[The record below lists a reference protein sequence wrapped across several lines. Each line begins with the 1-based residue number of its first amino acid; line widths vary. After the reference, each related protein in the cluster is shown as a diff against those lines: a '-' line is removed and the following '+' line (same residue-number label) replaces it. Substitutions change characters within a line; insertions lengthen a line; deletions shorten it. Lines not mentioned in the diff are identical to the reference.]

1 MCVYFLLTHPHTTH
15 PPTHN
20 THSFIHKQLALEV
33 TSTASAARAAAWL
46 LDRHALAAFCL
57 YTAGFV
63 SFVLRLRKGCY
74 LYQFRQYAWTH
85 LTLLFIFVP
94 TSFFVSN
101 IFDGIVWF
109 LLPTSLVIVNDI
121 GAYIAGFFFGR
132 TPLISLSPKKT
143 WEGFL
148 GGAAMTVAASWVLA
162 DVASR
167 FPWLT
172 CPRSDLSLGPLDCD
186 PGPTYA
192 VTTMSLADALPGG
205 WKDGA
210 AGPLA
215 VWLAAAAR
223 SATFHARP
231 MQLHAVALAAFASLV
246 APFGGFFASGFKRSA
261 KIKNFGDS
269 IPGHGGVTDRMD
281 CQVVMAVFAYLYY
294 NTFVAPPDP
303 AVTAASLTVAAL
315 ALAPIERLALAARL
329 ANVAAADGLLGAGA
343 AAQLEAAVAAA
354 AGG

>member
-1 MCVYFLLTHPHTTH
+1 VVVGEKKCIKFTS
-15 PPTHN
+15 PPFFP
-20 THSFIHKQLALEV
+20 SFIHKQLAVEV
-33 TSTASAARAAAWL
+33 TSTARAARLAAWL
-46 LDRHALAAFCL
+46 LRRHALAAFGL

-63 SFVLRLRKGCY
+63 AFVLRLRKGCY

-121 GAYIAGFFFGR
+121 GAYVAGFFFGR

-148 GGAAMTVAASWVLA
+148 GGAVATVAASWVLA

-172 CPRSDLSLGPLDCD
+172 CPRGDLSLGPLHCD

-192 VTTMSLADALPGG
+192 VTTMSLADALPSG
-205 WKDGA
+205 WESGA

-215 VWLAAAAR
+215 QQIASTLAR
-223 SATFHARP
+223 ATFRARP

-261 KIKNFGDS
+261 KIKDFGDS

-281 CQVVMAVFAYLYY
+281 CQVVMAVFAYLYF

-303 AVTAASLTVAAL
+303 VTAASLAAAAL
-315 ALAPIERLALAARL
+315 ALAPLERLALAARL
-329 ANVAAADGLLGAGA
+329 ANVAAADGLLGPGA
-343 AAQLEAAVAAA
+343 AAELEAAVAAA
-354 AGG
+354 AGGG